1 MGMTE
6 KERMT
11 ANIKKIVDGN
21 PYIGISELERA
32 LNYSSVHL
40 KRVFKDVTGKNLG
53 EYMRLLKLTA
63 AAKEIAGNDENILDI
78 ALTHNYD
85 SHEGFTKAFSS
96 AFGISPTAHRK
107 GEKPIRYFIPYPVNP
122 KELIEKGENNMIKN
136 TVCTVTVVDRPKRKL
151 IYLPS
156 KTGKDYWSFCQEMGC
171 DWEGLLMSV
180 KDKFDAPAFLT
191 LNSKLIPTGSDV
203 GAAGVEVPLD
213 YAGEIPEGYLTV
225 ELPEGK
231 LMYFQ
236 SEPFEDEN
244 DFGEAIGL
252 VFKAYENY
260 KPENY
265 GYEFDLE
272 NAPLFNFGAATE
284 TGAKIAVPVRRKQ

>member
-6 KERMT
+6 KERMA

-21 PYIGISELERA
+21 PYIGISELEKE
-32 LNYSSVHL
+32 LNYSAVHL
-40 KRVFKDVTGKNLG
+40 KRVFKEVTGKNLG
-53 EYMRLLKLTA
+53 GYMRLLKLTA

-78 ALTHNYD
+78 ALTHKYD

-96 AFGISPTAHRK
+96 AFGISPIAHRK

-122 KELIEKGENNMIKN
+122 KELLEKGENSMIKN
-136 TVCTVTVVDRPKRKL
+136 TVCTVTVADRPKRKL

-191 LNSKLIPTGSDV
+191 LNSKLIPTGCDV
-203 GAAGVEVPLD
+203 GAAGVEVPLE

-252 VFKAYENY
+252 VFRAYESY
-260 KPENY
+260 MPENY
-265 GYEFDLE
+265 GYEFALDQ
-272 NAPLFNFGAATE
+272 APLFNFGAAAE
-284 TGAKIAVPVRRKQ
+284 TGAKIAVPVRKK